1 MPNLR
6 QLYVTAAKSR
16 SARNVLYVG
25 ATQAV
30 TLLIPLTTLPWLL
43 RVLRPEAYGAY
54 ALALAFGSYAL
65 IVVDFGFYLT
75 ATQRIAQIRDDR
87 EELTRYFW
95 AVQSARFLLAVIA
108 TIVSIGVILSVARF
122 RSIADVMLASLTGVL
137 GTLLFPMW
145 LYLGL
150 ERMRT
155 VSIVNIVS
163 RIIGIAPIFL
173 FVRSPNDA
181 ALAVWINSGTGI
193 IAGLISCYLIVRYE
207 LVGRFTLPNVA
218 EIIDVCRD
226 ALPIFISG
234 SAFSLYSTSNAIVLG
249 IVRDTYQVG
258 LFNAADKIRNASIL
272 PINAI
277 SSVFYPRVSRLMV
290 EDRRKA
296 VRMIVNLTFGLGA
309 CMGCVSLFL
318 FFGAPMI
325 VQIVMGDDFRESIPV
340 LRMLSVV
347 PLLVGITTVLGTI
360 AMLNLDMKKQYSW
373 IVVFGGLVNV
383 PLLIFF
389 SALYGATGAAT
400 SLAITE
406 ILVTLLTIL
415 MLFRK
420 GFFKEVFQLYRN

>member
-6 QLYVTAAKSR
+6 QLYANAKSR

-30 TLLIPLTTLPWLL
+30 TLLIPLITLPWLL

-108 TIVSIGVILSVARF
+108 IIVSIGVILSVARF
-122 RSIADVMLASLTGVL
+122 RSIADVMLASLAGVL

-163 RIIGIAPIFL
+163 RLFGIAPIFL

-181 ALAVWINSGTGI
+181 ALAVWINSGTAI
-193 IAGLISCYLIVRYE
+193 IAGLISCYLIVRYD
-207 LVGRFTLPNVA
+207 LVGRFALPRVA
-218 EIIDVCRD
+218 EIVDVSRD

-234 SAFSLYSTSNAIVLG
+234 SAFSLYSTSNAIILG

-272 PINAI
+272 PINSI

-290 EDRRKA
+290 ENRRQA

-325 VQIVMGDDFRESIPV
+325 VQIVMGHDFRESVPV
-340 LRMLSVV
+340 LRVLAVV

-360 AMLNLDMKKQYSW
+360 AMLNLNMKKQYSW
-373 IVVFGGLVNV
+373 MVVSGGLVNV
-383 PLLIFF
+383 PLLIFL
-389 SALYGATGAAT
+389 SALYGATGAAI

-415 MLFRK
+415 MLFRR
-420 GFFKEVFQLYRN
+420 GFFKEVFRLYRS